1 MLRTSPSAP
10 SLNPHSLTPNL
21 STPTWFVNL
30 SNWELNPAQ
39 HLDLEPKPLRGQLM
53 VVWTWAP
60 TRRILTREGPPRR
73 ACHYRPLLRP
83 VFVVHFRP
91 ALPSFSRPSRV
102 PLREREEIEVSSE
115 RASEGAQS
123 RQRWSLRVAHD
134 TTLYFFFFPPLFV
147 CWDQLELWY
156 GFVSQLGRG
165 TTGMFSSSFLFRWIE
180 MRFCDSVTGVDSCAM
195 KRRRCETKMIC

>member
-1 MLRTSPSAP
+1 
-10 SLNPHSLTPNL
+10 
-21 STPTWFVNL
+21 
-30 SNWELNPAQ
+30 
-39 HLDLEPKPLRGQLM
+39 LEPKPLRGQPM

-102 PLREREEIEVSSE
+102 PLRERERDRSLE
-115 RASEGAQS
+115 RASERGSTITAALELA
-123 RQRWSLRVAHD
+123 RCARYDALI
-134 TTLYFFFFPPLFV
+134 LFIPPLFV

-165 TTGMFSSSFLFRWIE
+165 TTGMFSSSVLFRWIE

>member
-1 MLRTSPSAP
+1 MCWGHHLRPP

-102 PLREREEIEVSSE
+102 PLRERERDRSLE
-115 RASEGAQS
+115 RASERGSTITAALELA
-123 RQRWSLRVAHD
+123 RCARYDALI
-134 TTLYFFFFPPLFV
+134 LFFSSFV
-147 CWDQLELWY
+147 CLLR
-156 GFVSQLGRG
+156 S
-165 TTGMFSSSFLFRWIE
+165 TGIVVRIRIATRERNNRYVF
-180 MRFCDSVTGVDSCAM
+180 
-195 KRRRCETKMIC
+195 